1 MGQFGVSDVLGS
13 LLAALSGVVVAIFT
27 HALSLQRDAGK
38 ERRLLAN
45 ARTLLALEVWSNRAA
60 LRAFWEPVNGLD
72 AARHPAESVEHL
84 AGMYENGLLTYT
96 LPAWSFVR
104 WEGIEPR
111 TIAALTSSEVTKL
124 DALYRT
130 LRDVTDLYS
139 QVVTVTS
146 DDWTELRKNVGGRF
160 WTLDLARERLPLFI
174 RLSAAVARTLEMPD
188 PLPGALPDRELVR
201 A

>member
-1 MGQFGVSDVLGS
+1 MGQIGVSEVFGS
-13 LLAALSGVVVAIFT
+13 LLAALSGVVVAVFT

-45 ARTLLALEVWSNRAA
+45 ARTQA
-60 LRAFWEPVNGLD
+60 VNVLD
-72 AARHPAESVEHL
+72 AARHSADSVEHL

-96 LPAWSFVR
+96 LPVWSFVR

-124 DALYRT
+124 DALHRT
-130 LRDVTDLYS
+130 LRDITDLYS
-139 QVVTVTS
+139 QVVTVTP

-174 RLSAAVARTLEMPD
+174 RLSASVARTLEMPD
-188 PLPGALPDRELVR
+188 PLPGALPDREPVR